1 MAGTLRS
8 MTGFGQ
14 AQGTLSAR
22 LRAQVR
28 VSSLNSRFLEVVLR
42 TRPRIDTTELDLA
55 VRSVVG
61 EGVSRGRV
69 QVMLDLQQTGGGE
82 GGLQLHWDVVSQL
95 RDELARRPEGL
106 ELAPLSLRDLMSL
119 PGFAE
124 GMDELAL
131 TADEQQAVLALVAQ
145 ARDGVI
151 VTRIREAAALQPQ
164 ITSEIALLRSF
175 HGWLSASSEQMRGVL
190 AGKLKEKLLPL
201 LQAVIVPEE
210 RILQEA
216 AIAATHCDVS
226 EEVQRLAA
234 HIDHLQRLL
243 DDGGLVGKKLDFL
256 LQEMLREI
264 NTSGSKCREA
274 GMGEKV
280 VDAKAALEKLREQ
293 FANLE

>member
-1 MAGTLRS
+1 

-28 VSSLNSRFLEVVLR
+28 VSSLNSRFLEVILR
-42 TRPRIDTTELDLA
+42 TRPRIDTTELELA

-61 EGVSRGRV
+61 EAVSRGRV
-69 QVMLDLQQTGGGE
+69 QVMLDLQQTASGE
-82 GGLQLHWDVVSQL
+82 GGLQLHWEVVAQL

-106 ELAPLSLRDLMSL
+106 ELAPLSLRDLMAL

-131 TADEQQAVLALVAQ
+131 TEAEQQAVLGLVAQ
-145 ARDGVI
+145 ARDGLVA
-151 VTRIREAAALQPQ
+151 TRIREAAALLPQ
-164 ITSEIALLRSF
+164 IAAEIVLLRGF
-175 HGWLSASSEQMRGVL
+175 HGWLAASSEQMRGVL
-190 AGKLKEKLLPL
+190 AGKLREKLVPL
-201 LQAVIVPEE
+201 LEAAIVPEE

-234 HIDHLQRLL
+234 HLDHLQRLL
-243 DDGGLVGKKLDFL
+243 DGGGLVGKKLDFL
-256 LQEMLREI
+256 VQELLREI